1 MKQITPLA
9 FIVLIASLAQ
19 ADTCKYGLGYTYGT
33 DSCSV
38 RETEALQRVAAA
50 KTICSS
56 ANSEVLWRKGGK
68 EPTWAWT
75 AISKGSY
82 SAMKG
87 FTSAACEGADLVVKF
102 TYDDVA
108 NTVRLTVTDAESGST
123 VFEETRTVADLGS
136 DVVRMADHW
145 HGMVADARAAAM
157 AAEEVERSRERQA
170 KLDEEFRQC
179 QIEFDS
185 LKQNIIAYVGV
196 QQISLSPTILA
207 QITAHNNKC
216 SNTIS
221 PEQVMQQEK
230 ADVEAKLTQEKAA
243 REKALQD
250 QRAVTLEKQKADM
263 LVLWQQKIA
272 SAPFAPPVDG
282 WMHAT
287 PLPNI
292 PSYVILPGKGL
303 TTDCHFS
310 WSNSKYEKPV
320 LDCLG
325 EVGKN
330 PYFAVQ
336 SGGRWYLLKS
346 KWTGSGD
353 YAGTVKD
360 KSSTICLRKAG
371 CYHVLA
377 EVRPQPTEL
386 PDKLQ
391 VPTPGSL
398 TRTYENDELF
408 FNYPQNWQAEERK
421 KDNVIISVNV
431 AAPEAHLG
439 TWVTHG
445 FFVGRVTK
453 MSSNFPQTLDGAY
466 EQCSKSFQN
475 RGFVLTAPKT
485 MPIGD
490 HQGQIAA
497 YSQPSPFTAGERGW
511 LVVVK
516 DRNEGYYWVVLF
528 FPSNEDNSYSQT
540 FEEVLKSFKFKK

>member
-185 LKQNIIAYVGV
+185 LKELVCKRNVDI
-196 QQISLSPTILA
+196 PKRILGQLA
-207 QITAHNNKC
+207 ELGCTHRSRQAFTLA
-216 SNTIS
+216 
-221 PEQVMQQEK
+221 EQPVEGDGAFGAVLGQA
-230 ADVEAKLTQEKAA
+230 AD
-243 REKALQD
+243 D
-250 QRAVTLEKQKADM
+250 AV
-263 LVLWQQKIA
+263 
-272 SAPFAPPVDG
+272 
-282 WMHAT
+282 
-287 PLPNI
+287 
-292 PSYVILPGKGL
+292 
-303 TTDCHFS
+303 
-310 WSNSKYEKPV
+310 V
-320 LDCLG
+320 LDEFLQHIAG
-325 EVGKN
+325 QNTFGAVGH
-330 PYFAVQ
+330 
-336 SGGRWYLLKS
+336 
-346 KWTGSGD
+346 T
-353 YAGTVKD
+353 
-360 KSSTICLRKAG
+360 
-371 CYHVLA
+371 
-377 EVRPQPTEL
+377 
-386 PDKLQ
+386 
-391 VPTPGSL
+391 
-398 TRTYENDELF
+398 
-408 FNYPQNWQAEERK
+408 
-421 KDNVIISVNV
+421 NVD
-431 AAPEAHLG
+431 L
-439 TWVTHG
+439 
-445 FFVGRVTK
+445 VG
-453 MSSNFPQTLDGAY
+453 
-466 EQCSKSFQN
+466 
-475 RGFVLTAPKT
+475 
-485 MPIGD
+485 
-490 HQGQIAA
+490 
-497 YSQPSPFTAGERGW
+497 AGERK
-511 LVVVK
+511 L
-516 DRNEGYYWVVLF
+516 
-528 FPSNEDNSYSQT
+528 
-540 FEEVLKSFKFKK
+540 EVGPQLRQQPA